1 MDYIHARSV
10 SKNRLF
16 CPLHHFVAA
25 AVFLWLLFL
34 LNSSRAKRRTKMA
47 IVAAAQILPYYRRRN
62 PTVMGKNLQ
71 KKTFVSSPWYKEEPL
86 CHLGCF
92 CLIF

>member
-1 MDYIHARSV
+1 
-10 SKNRLF
+10 
-16 CPLHHFVAA
+16 
-25 AVFLWLLFL
+25 
-34 LNSSRAKRRTKMA
+34 MA

-71 KKTFVSSPWYKEEPL
+71 KKTFVSPPWYKEEPL